1 MRSLLTI
8 SALVEPVAG
17 IALLCCPAAAAR
29 LLVGEALEAPA
40 AATVARVGGAGLLAL
55 GVACWFARGDSHSG
69 AAKGLVAAM
78 LLYNVATVA
87 ILAFAGAG
95 LGLHGVL
102 LWPGVGLHAIMA
114 LWCILC
120 LAQSAKR
127 TAGSARAIGN
137 SISPI

>member
-1 MRSLLTI
+1 M
-8 SALVEPVAG
+8 
-17 IALLCCPAAAAR
+17 
-29 LLVGEALEAPA
+29 
-40 AATVARVGGAGLLAL
+40 TVARVGGAGLLAL
-55 GVACWFARGDSHSG
+55 GVACWCARGDSHSR

-102 LWPGVGLHAIMA
+102 LWPGVVLHAIMA
-114 LWCILC
+114 LWCIAC
-120 LAQSAKR
+120 LVQSAKR

-137 SISPI
+137 SISSTLNKD